1 MLKRIIPHVCLII
14 SVMMLVLFGID
25 RVNETMNFIGN
36 NVFDILLLLF
46 CLSAIPTAIYLIADN
61 RRSH

>member
-14 SVMMLVLFGID
+14 SIMMLVLFGID
-25 RVNETMNFIGN
+25 RVNEAMNFIGN
-36 NVFDILLLLF
+36 NVFDVLLLLF